1 MERLFLYITGS
12 VILLAF
18 TIGCTHS
25 SSQRSNREDLWGK
38 TVVGAGLADADT
50 LIANGDYA
58 LALQR
63 NEETAAR
70 YPEILA
76 DQILFQ
82 KGLIHAHPRN
92 PEQNFPKAIA
102 AFREIKETFPDSRWV
117 LAADALAMALEGIV
131 KKDQSFS
138 ALKKDLQKREKTIG
152 QLNTQASVR
161 LALTKQLNNQV
172 LQLESQVADL
182 ESQVADLES
191 QVADLES
198 QLEKLKKVDLGIE
211 EKKRTSTER

>member
-12 VILLAF
+12 MILLAF
-18 TIGCTHS
+18 TMGCLHS
-25 SSQRSNREDLWGK
+25 SSQQRKREDLWGK
-38 TVVGAGLADADT
+38 TVVSAGLADADT

-76 DQILFQ
+76 DQILYQ

-92 PEQNFPKAIA
+92 PEPNFPKAIE
-102 AFREIKETFPDSRWV
+102 AFRELKETFPDSGWV
-117 LAADALAMALEGIV
+117 LAADAWMMTLEGIV
-131 KKDQSFS
+131 KKDQSLS

-152 QLNTQASVR
+152 QLNTQASAR
-161 LALTKQLNNQV
+161 LALTKQLNNRV

-182 ESQVADLES
+182 ER